1 MEKIRILL
9 VEDNLVVQQYL
20 KAALQT
26 RPENEVIGIVADGN
40 EAVECAVNLK
50 PDIILL
56 DLFLAGMD
64 GIDVIGH
71 VMHYAPCPIIVI
83 SGELD
88 RKDRDLAFE
97 AQRAGAVSVMP
108 KPYGMEAEQFTAF
121 SSELCHLVSLM
132 AKVKVTRRWYK
143 QANNISTPLMTQP
156 LLRIDCELLV
166 IGSSTGGPAALY
178 RILESIGAN
187 FPFAVLIAQHIA
199 KGFAQTLCD
208 WLGKTGCKVS
218 IPIEG
223 EQLKPGQV
231 YLAPDDHHMVLDEE
245 LRLQLIDDES
255 RIFLPNVDLLFQSVA
270 KFYNG
275 KTCALLLTGMGND
288 GAMGMV
294 DLYRKGALTVA
305 ESETSCVIYGMPKA
319 AVEAGAVR
327 AKLSLD
333 EICQAFQRH

>member
-1 MEKIRILL
+1 MDKIRILL

-26 RPENEVIGIVADGN
+26 QPNNEVIAIVADGN

-56 DLFLAGMD
+56 DLFLSGMD

-108 KPYGMEAEQFTAF
+108 KPYGMEAEQFQAF
-121 SSELCHLVSLM
+121 SSELCHLVNLM

-143 QANNISTPLMTQP
+143 QAANIPMMAQP

-178 RILESIGAN
+178 RILESIGGD
-187 FPFAVLIAQHIA
+187 FPFTILIAQHIA
-199 KGFAQTLCD
+199 KGFGQTLCE
-208 WLGKTGCKVS
+208 WLAKTGCKVS
-218 IPIEG
+218 IPADG
-223 EQLKPGQV
+223 EPIKSGHV
-231 YLAPDDHHMVLDEE
+231 YLAPDDHHMVLDEK
-245 LRLQLIDDES
+245 LCCRIVDDPT

-270 KFYNG
+270 QHYNG
-275 KTCALLLTGMGND
+275 KTCALLLTGMGSD

-333 EICQAFQRH
+333 EICQAFKRG